1 MKNKTFH
8 ASRPCTGTARCP
20 RHKMDPGDIIPFLY
34 LMMLYWFR
42 ILDFWTIGMIH
53 IIHIIKSTF
62 DPGDIISSLQTIIA
76 ALIFIFKSVQPQCD
90 YYSDCEAFKIW
101 FHTLSCP
108 SSFCPHLSRG
118 ILAATKVTVT
128 FCAPEDFHESD
139 GPLNFNSGFWYQ
151 MLILWC
157 WLWLWHW
164 HWGAYSS
171 MYTLNCLT
179 QEDYWQTDQ
188 RIRQD
193 KPCTWL
199 NSEGKVDNEEWQWQ
213 LWKQWKLGQW

>member
-8 ASRPCTGTARCP
+8 ASRPCTGIDRCP
-20 RHKMDPGDIIPFLY
+20 RHKRDPGDIIPFLY

-42 ILDFWTIGMIH
+42 ILDFWTIGLIH

-90 YYSDCEAFKIW
+90 YHSDYEAFKIG

-128 FCAPEDFHESD
+128 FCAPDDFHESD

>member
-42 ILDFWTIGMIH
+42 ILDFWTIWLIY

-171 MYTLNCLT
+171 MYTFVSPKKIIGR
-179 QEDYWQTDQ
+179 QTKESVKTSRAPGWTVKERSTTKND
-188 RIRQD
+188 
-193 KPCTWL
+193 
-199 NSEGKVDNEEWQWQ
+199 SDNYENNEN
-213 LWKQWKLGQW
+213 